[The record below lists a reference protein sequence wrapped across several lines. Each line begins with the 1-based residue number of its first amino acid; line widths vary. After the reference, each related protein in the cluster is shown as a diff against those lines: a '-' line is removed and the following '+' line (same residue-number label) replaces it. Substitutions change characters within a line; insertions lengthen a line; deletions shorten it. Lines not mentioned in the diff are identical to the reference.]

1 MPGGDCRPHPL
12 QEWGKAKGAGAGG
25 LQGPR
30 PSSANQQRPA
40 ASWRASG
47 VGGEADGRVS
57 VAPQPRRRQGGLGG
71 VPLLPAPED
80 TALPHPPVGQCRP
93 GHPLSPSAAGGATLP
108 VDPPPLCSTVTPQ
121 ATPSSWLQQS
131 LSAQSSPH
139 AGPHPEPSPVSL
151 APLDTPVPQNK
162 SSSLGL
168 TRPCPHGGRWRPSSE
183 RPSALSGGNPSP
195 SPPASPPPPAP
206 PRPPTPWA
214 CRWEEGSYG
223 LPRHPDPTCPLP
235 PARPRGGGAR
245 PSLGE
250 VSARDPMLPHHSGP
264 PSSLGPPSESRPQLC
279 PPLGLRKPWGPQ
291 SSSPALEPQVAG
303 CLLPSGAVPTLH
315 CRNHTSLP
323 CPEPHHPL
331 PPGTGVPPR
340 FLELWLP
347 TCPHPALGVSLA
359 CAWSTRPGQEQEGW
373 PRFPPLLAS

>member
-1 MPGGDCRPHPL
+1 MPRPSPTPKGHPSLHRAPLRPAPGCPSDRSGTPLRFRDGTSPPKAGTPINGRAGDSAGCRGWRESVRQRPGLRGAARRRGRGPYLRRKRRGQRAERSKSDVQGRGGGAAGASPVPGGDCRPHPL

-168 TRPCPHGGRWRPSSE
+168 TRPCPQIGR
-183 RPSALSGGNPSP
+183 A
-195 SPPASPPPPAP
+195 
-206 PRPPTPWA
+206 
-214 CRWEEGSYG
+214 
-223 LPRHPDPTCPLP
+223 H
-235 PARPRGGGAR
+235 
-245 PSLGE
+245 
-250 VSARDPMLPHHSGP
+250 V
-264 PSSLGPPSESRPQLC
+264 
-279 PPLGLRKPWGPQ
+279 
-291 SSSPALEPQVAG
+291 
-303 CLLPSGAVPTLH
+303 
-315 CRNHTSLP
+315 
-323 CPEPHHPL
+323 
-331 PPGTGVPPR
+331 
-340 FLELWLP
+340 
-347 TCPHPALGVSLA
+347 
-359 CAWSTRPGQEQEGW
+359 
-373 PRFPPLLAS
+373 